1 MGDLKIQPALVKAR
15 TGKIKKDIQSGIL
28 EKNRNTVKKLK
39 QYMKESDGEMV
50 TALKSQLDKEEKM
63 VNGIGFILNKMAEDI
78 SMACDD
84 FEQLDQRY
92 ASEKIQ
98 K

>member
-1 MGDLKIQPALVKAR
+1 MGDLKIQPAVVKAR
-15 TGKIKKDIQSGIL
+15 TGKIKKNIQSDIL

-39 QYMKESDGEMV
+39 QYMKESKGETV
-50 TALKSQLDKEEKM
+50 TVLKSQLDKEEKM
-63 VNGIGFILNKMAEDI
+63 VNGIGYILNKMADYI

-92 ASEKIQ
+92 SSEKVQ